1 MNSFIEA
8 SKYYTSTG
16 DRWKGEKMAKPIVK
30 VGINGYGVIGKR
42 CADAISLQ
50 DDMKL
55 VGISDIASDY
65 RIKLAQLKGYPIYCS
80 LPEKEEEMRKAGI
93 EVVGTLEDMLKE
105 VDVIIDCTPK
115 GIGAKN
121 KALYDKHGVKSIF
134 QGGESHELTG
144 LSFVAQCN
152 YKEALGKD
160 SLRVVSCNTTGIC
173 RVIGSLHK
181 KLGIKMA
188 RVMLARRACDPW
200 ESHKGGVINTFYP
213 EAHIPSHQGP
223 DAQTV
228 IPDLPIITIA
238 AKGPYNISHMHFA
251 FVEFREKVDRE
262 TVISVLDEAPR
273 IIFVNAGDGIEA
285 LNSVLEIC
293 RDLQRPRAD
302 LWEVAVWKDILALNE
317 DCTEAYL
324 IYQVHNE
331 AIVIPENIDAIRALT
346 ELETDPMKSIEK
358 TDKSLGIV
366 KKLL

>member
-1 MNSFIEA
+1 
-8 SKYYTSTG
+8 
-16 DRWKGEKMAKPIVK
+16 
-30 VGINGYGVIGKR
+30 
-42 CADAISLQ
+42 
-50 DDMKL
+50 
-55 VGISDIASDY
+55 
-65 RIKLAQLKGYPIYCS
+65 
-80 LPEKEEEMRKAGI
+80 
-93 EVVGTLEDMLKE
+93 
-105 VDVIIDCTPK
+105 
-115 GIGAKN
+115 
-121 KALYDKHGVKSIF
+121 
-134 QGGESHELTG
+134 
-144 LSFVAQCN
+144 
-152 YKEALGKD
+152 
-160 SLRVVSCNTTGIC
+160 
-173 RVIGSLHK
+173 
-181 KLGIKMA
+181 
-188 RVMLARRACDPW
+188 
-200 ESHKGGVINTFYP
+200 
-213 EAHIPSHQGP
+213 
-223 DAQTV
+223 
-228 IPDLPIITIA
+228 PIITIA